1 MLRAAIRDDD
11 TCYFTRPE
19 ALERVYGQY
28 WDRIPV
34 SLAVVP
40 AHASTRSK
48 GIPREYWEGDRVFPL
63 GDNLELVEFLRAGV
77 RDGRLSI
84 LLHGYSHE
92 NLPDGYEFEAAPD
105 LDWRLARGTGYLEA
119 LLGIEITT
127 FVPPH
132 NALSRQ
138 GLVAVDRAGLNV
150 LGSFYSFRP
159 DKKPIGLDAVANYLR
174 ISAHRWRT
182 GRGRHQRLMYPWPLR
197 YNRHAEFGCQ
207 PLVPRTT
214 LDELLS
220 AFEEARRFGGDFC
233 LATHYWEIDDRLA
246 GILDAFIEHAER
258 AGVEWVPA
266 DALFAEPPRVA
277 GVQPTGGR
285 G

>member
-1 MLRAAIRDDD
+1 MKVAIRDDD
-11 TCYFTRPE
+11 TSFFTRPE
-19 ALERVYGQY
+19 QLERVYGRY

-40 AHASTRSK
+40 CHASTRSK
-48 GIPREYWEGDRVFPL
+48 GIPPEHWEGVRSFPL
-63 GDNLELVEFLRAGV
+63 ADNLELVEYLRAQVGA
-77 RDGRLSI
+77 GRVSI
-84 LLHGYSHE
+84 MLHGWSHK
-92 NLPDGYEFEAAPD
+92 NYPTGYEFEAAPR
-105 LDWRLARGTGYLEA
+105 LDERLARGRGYLEA
-119 LLGIEITT
+119 LFGGPIRT

-132 NALSRQ
+132 NALSRR
-138 GLVAVDRAGLNV
+138 GLQAVDAAGLNV

-159 DKKPIGLDAVANYLR
+159 DKKPWGPDTLRNYLR
-174 ISAHRWRT
+174 IRAHRRKT
-182 GRGRHQRLMYPWPLR
+182 GRTKRDRLIYPWPVR

-214 LDELLS
+214 LDELVG

-246 GILDAFIEHAER
+246 GILDALIEHAER

-266 DALFAEPPRVA
+266 DALF
-277 GVQPTGGR
+277 TDGR
-285 G
+285 TAVVSSTVGETR

>member
-1 MLRAAIRDDD
+1 
-11 TCYFTRPE
+11 
-19 ALERVYGQY
+19 V
-28 WDRIPV
+28 PV
-34 SLAVVP
+34 
-40 AHASTRSK
+40 HASTRSK
-48 GIPREYWEGDRVFPL
+48 GIPPEHWEGDREFPL
-63 GDNLELVEFLRAGV
+63 GDNLELVGFLREGV
-77 RDGRLSI
+77 ASGRLSI

-92 NLPDGYEFEAAPD
+92 NLPGGCEFEAAPD
-105 LDWRLARGTGYLEA
+105 LDCRLARGRGYLEA
-119 LLGIEITT
+119 LLGVDVTT

-132 NALSRQ
+132 NALSRR
-138 GLVAVDRAGLNV
+138 GLVAVDRARLNV

-159 DKKPIGLDAVANYLR
+159 DKKPWGLDALANYAR
-174 ISAHRWRT
+174 ITAHRRRT
-182 GRGRHQRLMYPWPLR
+182 GRGRRQRLIYPWPLR

-220 AFEEARRFGGDFC
+220 AFEEARQFGGDFC

-246 GILDAFIEHAER
+246 GMLDAVIEHAER

-266 DALFAEPPRVA
+266 DELFAEPTRMA
-277 GVQPTGGR
+277 GDQPTGGR